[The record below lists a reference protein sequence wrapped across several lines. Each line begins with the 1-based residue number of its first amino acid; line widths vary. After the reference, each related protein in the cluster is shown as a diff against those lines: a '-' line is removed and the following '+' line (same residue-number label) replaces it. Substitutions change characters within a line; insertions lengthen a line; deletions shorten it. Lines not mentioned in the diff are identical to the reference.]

1 MCKILHPEGSFHL
14 LSTQKK
20 RWTFWAG
27 SWSESTKPGNHGSEK
42 LFVLY
47 RLFQQNVRS
56 GRGEGREQGK
66 NEWTASQWE
75 GQWRKEIWS
84 KQEECSW
91 GERTPGWGC
100 RRPVAEFGGNEQWPT
115 NPITRRSTTQ
125 TFPVGWASEVSG
137 GVVAQ
142 VHNLQLKPKRNVIW
156 KPHHEKIPLLD
167 WNKS

>member
-75 GQWRKEIWS
+75 GQWRKETGRVQLRGKDPRMGLPETGSWVRRKWAMAYKSHNQEKHHSDISCGLGLRGLWWS
-84 KQEECSW
+84 SCPGSQPPIKAKEECNMEAPSW
-91 GERTPGWGC
+91 KDS
-100 RRPVAEFGGNEQWPT
+100 
-115 NPITRRSTTQ
+115 IT
-125 TFPVGWASEVSG
+125 W
-137 GVVAQ
+137 
-142 VHNLQLKPKRNVIW
+142 LK
-156 KPHHEKIPLLD
+156 
-167 WNKS
+167 